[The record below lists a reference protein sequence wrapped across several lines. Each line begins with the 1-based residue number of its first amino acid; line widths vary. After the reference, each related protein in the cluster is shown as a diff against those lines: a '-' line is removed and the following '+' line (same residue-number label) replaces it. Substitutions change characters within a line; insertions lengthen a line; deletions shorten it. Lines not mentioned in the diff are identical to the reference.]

1 LEQLP
6 LVLCTDLKFLY
17 NCLVKLG
24 TIQKKRLIINLMY
37 LYQAYK
43 QHKITEIKW
52 IGSRDNPADAITK
65 AKLYQALKI
74 LINIK
79 KLNLKVTEWV
89 E

>member
-24 TIQKKRLIINLMY
+24 TIQK
-37 LYQAYK
+37 K